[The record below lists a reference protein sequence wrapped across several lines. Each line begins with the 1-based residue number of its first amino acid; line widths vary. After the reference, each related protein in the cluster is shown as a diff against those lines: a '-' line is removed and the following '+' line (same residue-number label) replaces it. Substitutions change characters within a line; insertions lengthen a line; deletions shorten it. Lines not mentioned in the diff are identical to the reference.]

1 MTGRRYP
8 APLYLVNGVAQGIE
22 LRTNQLGLDL
32 VGIEESAD
40 RALLN
45 VDIDL
50 GAHVIKLVRTIER
63 RDSQKEIG
71 SDSDVCHNDS

>member
-1 MTGRRYP
+1 MNSPYMGKFQVT
-8 APLYLVNGVAQGIE
+8 Q
-22 LRTNQLGLDL
+22 TQHSQHDGLDL